1 MTIREVYSPAD
12 QARIDQA
19 EELGKPKPRAKPI
32 YVTLRGRLGGRRG
45 IQVNRRYASRREAEQ
60 AWKDIEADWEE
71 TKRRGCD
78 PIAVERAS
86 RMTLRE
92 FVREYYIPNY
102 LMQKT
107 APGSHAGARR
117 HLDLVILPT
126 LGDLPLRR
134 IHRLTIDNWITD
146 LATLEFPQWRKQDS
160 IVVGKWRRG
169 EGPKPTPIGWA
180 PKPKKQQA
188 KAVAWLKSV
197 LRYAFDVEAI
207 RKDPAEHVEISRKQF
222 DKGRRRQVAA
232 INNDKPVEPW
242 IIERVRMEMS
252 PRDRTILRVLYVQGN
267 RPHELTAWTWLDV
280 RDPDTG
286 QIRNEMCIEVG
297 VSADVLWDTKTYR
310 SRQIKMFEP
319 AREALEEWLDERTRQ
334 LGRVPL
340 DDELVFPILSKR
352 GKRVHL
358 NISNWGSITL
368 QAACRRAGVAAFNQY
383 RMRATCCALLAAGGD
398 EQPDGEIKPWPLPEV
413 AYHLGHSVQTCEEH
427 YLGLFK
433 NRGKYRRL
441 PIEQAVRA
449 GVEEA
454 REARDAWIG
463 ELREMAETLSYS
475 EIADLL
481 NEGPMQ
487 PPRQRAWTKAS
498 ARDLLIRHGIHMVV
512 SADRNERNVR
522 TLARLRELAATQTPS
537 QIAKSLNEEGHPL
550 LRRDEGK
557 WTREYVVA
565 VLSRAGVTPHIRN
578 ADYHVAKA
586 RLRELAGSGTYKEIA
601 DVLNSEGHLQKSGE
615 KWLAH
620 NVGVILRRMGV
631 RSLGEPNPEFEAS
644 CGRLIELSRE
654 NHRNN
659 PELAK
664 LMNAEGHR
672 GKWGDAWT
680 PNMVGDVLRAAGL
693 GAGWKKNEDFREAVA
708 LLAQMAKAEA
718 AYAEI
723 AHTLNE
729 AGHLTFWS
737 RRWTE
742 NAVYTTLKREGL
754 FERRRP

>member
-1 MTIREVYSPAD
+1 
-12 QARIDQA
+12 
-19 EELGKPKPRAKPI
+19 
-32 YVTLRGRLGGRRG
+32 
-45 IQVNRRYASRREAEQ
+45 
-60 AWKDIEADWEE
+60 
-71 TKRRGCD
+71 
-78 PIAVERAS
+78 
-86 RMTLRE
+86 
-92 FVREYYIPNY
+92 
-102 LMQKT
+102 
-107 APGSHAGARR
+107 
-117 HLDLVILPT
+117 
-126 LGDLPLRR
+126 
-134 IHRLTIDNWITD
+134 
-146 LATLEFPQWRKQDS
+146 
-160 IVVGKWRRG
+160 
-169 EGPKPTPIGWA
+169 
-180 PKPKKQQA
+180 
-188 KAVAWLKSV
+188 
-197 LRYAFDVEAI
+197 
-207 RKDPAEHVEISRKQF
+207 
-222 DKGRRRQVAA
+222 
-232 INNDKPVEPW
+232 
-242 IIERVRMEMS
+242 
-252 PRDRTILRVLYVQGN
+252 
-267 RPHELTAWTWLDV
+267 
-280 RDPDTG
+280 
-286 QIRNEMCIEVG
+286 
-297 VSADVLWDTKTYR
+297 
-310 SRQIKMFEP
+310 
-319 AREALEEWLDERTRQ
+319 
-334 LGRVPL
+334 
-340 DDELVFPILSKR
+340 
-352 GKRVHL
+352 
-358 NISNWGSITL
+358 
-368 QAACRRAGVAAFNQY
+368 
-383 RMRATCCALLAAGGD
+383 
-398 EQPDGEIKPWPLPEV
+398 
-413 AYHLGHSVQTCEEH
+413 
-427 YLGLFK
+427 
-433 NRGKYRRL
+433 
-441 PIEQAVRA
+441 
-449 GVEEA
+449 
-454 REARDAWIG
+454 
-463 ELREMAETLSYS
+463 
-475 EIADLL
+475 
-481 NEGPMQ
+481 MQ